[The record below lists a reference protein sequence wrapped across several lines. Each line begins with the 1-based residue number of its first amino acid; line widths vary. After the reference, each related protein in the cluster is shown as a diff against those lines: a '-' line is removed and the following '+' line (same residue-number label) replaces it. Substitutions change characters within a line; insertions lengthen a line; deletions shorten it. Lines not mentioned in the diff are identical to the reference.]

1 MQMTEI
7 CEFFWQETVRVRRR
21 FLMPDMLV
29 VLSEGVVIVGLL
41 AQGNV
46 VVGVLLEVHDL
57 HERLLVFVLPIF

>member
-1 MQMTEI
+1 MQMTEK
-7 CEFFWQETVRVRRR
+7 CELFWQETVRR

-29 VLSEGVVIVGLL
+29 VLSE
-41 AQGNV
+41 GNV